1 MAGERAPG
9 PEPLDAEQDPV
20 TQPAPPVD
28 PDAPHALRAHSE
40 GEGASHM
47 HESQTPGAP
56 EVGRSDGA
64 ATPSGASS
72 REGDASARGVVSSS
86 VPYAKGV
93 AAAVLVD
100 ALFTVPWT
108 LFHKHIRPAN
118 IETAV
123 GIMLLSANVLV
134 GYAGGRVGGRAGLA
148 HDDARSHWLMAW
160 LVTLCSQ
167 LVELAVLRLRPP
179 GAPPAAPSGNALAGL
194 VVLAGV
200 VFLVRF
206 GFAMGTWA
214 QAVREGRASP
224 GDERAP

>member
-9 PEPLDAEQDPV
+9 PEPLDAEETPV
-20 TQPAPPVD
+20 TKPAPPVD
-28 PDAPHALRAHSE
+28 PEAHHALRARSE

-47 HESQTPGAP
+47 HESQATGAP
-56 EVGRSDGA
+56 EVGGPEGEAPGSNA
-64 ATPSGASS
+64 PA

-100 ALFTVPWT
+100 AAFTVPWT
-108 LFHKHIRPAN
+108 LFHKHIHPTNVA
-118 IETAV
+118 TAV

-167 LVELAVLRLRPP
+167 LVELAVLRLHPP
-179 GAPPAAPSGNALAGL
+179 SAPAAAPSGNALAGL
-194 VVLAGV
+194 VLLAGV

-214 QAVREGRASP
+214 QALRDGRVSP
-224 GDERAP
+224 DDERAP